1 MKTDTLIFKDKII
14 RNNDIELIFH
24 KDAIWMYNDNPFPV
38 VKYTL
43 TNCKDVKSLKLE
55 PIDYYKDG
63 LIIETSQ
70 ENDKCV
76 FETTDM
82 DGVKVKIIC
91 DKIEKEENEYS
102 RQDLVDLIKEISK
115 QRDNEYETSAFYIK
129 QADNLKQFL
138 NQELDI
144 ITRKITQAAW
154 LKKDKKLFL
163 HGQQEI
169 INRILDLINEK

>member
-1 MKTDTLIFKDKII
+1 M
-14 RNNDIELIFH
+14 N
-24 KDAIWMYNDNPFPV
+24 
-38 VKYTL
+38 
-43 TNCKDVKSLKLE
+43 TNFCL
-55 PIDYYKDG
+55 
-63 LIIETSQ
+63 
-70 ENDKCV
+70 
-76 FETTDM
+76 
-82 DGVKVKIIC
+82 
-91 DKIEKEENEYS
+91 
-102 RQDLVDLIKEISK
+102 
-115 QRDNEYETSAFYIK
+115 YIK